1 MSEQTKKIDRTDSG
15 NLVDDILSPAFNE
28 DYESL
33 LKRENILTASEAR
46 KLQYSIKQSLK
57 RNTFLHFILSDM
69 PKIRRFYR
77 RSHLVKSTYLP
88 PRIRINKNVI
98 APFSAQIQRDAL
110 ELTRILKSILQ
121 VAWFHIEKRDYNLI
135 VQFNELCKKIIA
147 TTFPLLD
154 YNDAR
159 LIDKLRSLEILYI
172 TCLYKSR
179 YPEIIKSS
187 VIHILEKY
195 PEWDIGHI
203 RISGMIERLLSQ
215 DISRPTLYG
224 FFVGLNMIK
233 YHRFFEFKELF
244 VSDMPSIINTFDFDC
259 SDKVKTEINT
269 HIDKMLKNLLSLL
282 KEREETNRLKRFL
295 PLIDD
300 DTFNFKALQE
310 FYDKGGGDEN
320 RSFSQDKENAILF
333 VLNFYETFMRFF
345 GKLLN
350 GELQLETGER
360 AEIFS
365 FDLFQIEIDKMKA
378 LLKKLGK
385 YKYSYPNL
393 PMGDFMKMKAST
405 KVGSSPEVEIVQ
417 ASLELKDIS
426 LSIAHKLIDIER
438 KHSPSL
444 SLEGESESTPLDA
457 SVSSKRS
464 LIIPHWNKRIQEP
477 APLRGES
484 IFKTILDIITLSL
497 LMGAFFQDDQLKIM
511 LIKSNRINAEIQR
524 TRSILERISNVI
536 QYKKIREKYHLDF
549 S

>member
-1 MSEQTKKIDRTDSG
+1 MNEAKKIEGTDTS
-15 NLVDDILSPAFNE
+15 NLVDDVLSPAFTE

-46 KLQYSIKQSLK
+46 KIQFSIKQSFK
-57 RNTFLHFILSDM
+57 RTGFLQFLLSDL

-88 PRIRINKNVI
+88 PRIRINKNTI
-98 APFSAQIQRDAL
+98 AAFSAQIQRDSV

-121 VAWFHIEKRDYNLI
+121 VAWYHLEKRDYNLI
-135 VQFNELCKKIIA
+135 VQFNDLCKKIIA
-147 TTFPLLD
+147 TTFPLLN
-154 YNDAR
+154 YNDVR
-159 LIDKLRSLEILYI
+159 LLDKLRSLEILYI

-187 VIHILEKY
+187 IIHILEKY
-195 PEWDIGHI
+195 PEWDIGHM

-215 DISRPTLYG
+215 DITRPTLYG
-224 FFVGLNMIK
+224 FFLGLNMVK
-233 YHRFFEFKELF
+233 YRRFFEFREIF
-244 VSDMPSIINTFDFDC
+244 SSNQPSIINTFDFEC
-259 SDKVKTEINT
+259 SDKTKIEINT

-300 DTFNFKALQE
+300 DTFDFTPLKE
-310 FYDKGGGDEN
+310 FYDKGGGNESRD
-320 RSFSQDKENAILF
+320 FSQDKENAILF
-333 VLNFYETFMRFF
+333 VLNFYETFMRVY

-350 GELQLETGER
+350 GEIQLETGEK

-385 YKYSYPNL
+385 YKYSYPNM
-393 PMGDFMKMKAST
+393 PMDDFMKMKAST
-405 KVGSSPEVEIVQ
+405 KVSSSPEVEIVQ

-438 KHSPSL
+438 KHNPSL
-444 SLEGESESTPLDA
+444 TLEGDGESMPLDA
-457 SVSSKRS
+457 SAPSKRS
-464 LIIPHWNKRIQEP
+464 LVIPHWNKRIQEP
-477 APLRGES
+477 DSLRGES
-484 IFKTILDIITLSL
+484 IFKVILDIITLNL

-511 LIKSNRINAEIQR
+511 LIKSNRVNAEIQR
-524 TRSILERISNVI
+524 TKSILERISNVI